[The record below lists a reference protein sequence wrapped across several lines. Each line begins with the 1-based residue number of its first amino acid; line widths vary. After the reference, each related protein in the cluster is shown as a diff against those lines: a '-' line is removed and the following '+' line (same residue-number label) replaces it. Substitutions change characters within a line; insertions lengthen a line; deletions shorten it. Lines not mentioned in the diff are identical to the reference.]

1 MNILY
6 LFPRALYEAK
16 MSGGRRWYGQ
26 AVARQPGVTLEVW
39 GDGWDGY
46 DQAATLQDNL
56 ERTGRQPDALW
67 LYKAESLRGVAEC
80 AVPKFLTYNEAC
92 PHLPGRAMAE
102 VIGCGA
108 DTVIHHHAN
117 DRDCFAGFGR
127 VVHIPHGAPLEIFD
141 TDRPHRERSTVCLS
155 SGVSSPEIY
164 PLRAKLAAL
173 VAEGAVPG
181 RIRRH
186 PGYRLPSIEA
196 CDRQALAYAED
207 LKDARVSLC
216 CSSRY
221 RYLLAKITESML
233 AGCLVVTDAPDDPA
247 YRDLLRPH
255 VVEVSAD
262 CSMDQLRDT
271 LLYVLSEPQRMQ
283 EMALAGQQAVRQHLT
298 ADHYAARL
306 VKEIRRTLQAKS
318 A

>member
-6 LFPRALYEAK
+6 LFPRALYESK
-16 MSGGRRWYGQ
+16 MSPGRRWYGS
-26 AVARQPGVTLEVW
+26 AVAKQPGVTLEVW

-46 DQAATLQDNL
+46 DSTATVQANL
-56 ERTGRQPDALW
+56 ERSGRRWDALW
-67 LYKAESLRGVAEC
+67 LYKAEGLPGIADC
-80 AVPKFLTYNEAC
+80 PVPKFLTFNEC
-92 PHLPGRAMAE
+92 WPHVPGLALAE
-102 VIGCGA
+102 VRACGA
-108 DTVIHHHAN
+108 NLVVHHHAS
-117 DRDCFAGFGR
+117 DGHCFSGFDGR
-127 VVHIPHGAPLEIFD
+127 VVHIPHGAPADIFD
-141 TDRPHRERSTVCLS
+141 TDRPHAQRSTVCLS
-155 SGVSSPEIY
+155 SGVASPEIY

-196 CDRQALAYAED
+196 CDRQALAYAAD
-207 LKDARVSLC
+207 LQDARVSLC

-233 AGCLVVTDAPDDPA
+233 AGCLVVTDAPDDPV
-247 YRDLLRPH
+247 YRDLLAPH
-255 VVEVSAD
+255 VVEVSAN
-262 CSMDQLRDT
+262 CSTVQLRDT

-283 EMALAGQQAVRQHLT
+283 EMALSGQRAVRQHLT

-306 VKEIRRTLQAKS
+306 VSEIRAVLADR
-318 A
+318 